1 MQNFIQ
7 IKRIDPSKKPVNER
21 VNSYEEI
28 YNLYK
33 SDEAAS
39 QAGRCIQCGDPYC
52 HTRCPLHNYIPFWLK
67 AVNEGDLQK
76 AFYLSNESSP
86 FPEIMGRVCP
96 QDRLC
101 EGACTLNDG
110 YGAITIGSIEKYI
123 TEEGFK
129 QGFKLN
135 FKPVTTNKKV
145 AIIGSGP
152 AGLSIATFLLRAGIA
167 VDVYEKEK
175 RAGGLL
181 TYGIP
186 NFKLDKNVV
195 QRRVDMLIKN
205 GMNLITQTTVG
216 KDISFDEIYE
226 KYDAVFVG
234 VGAKKSRMP
243 GIENENAK
251 NAYPAMK
258 FLVNIQ
264 NKLFGEKCDI
274 DVNDKKVLVIGGGD
288 TAMDCVRTAI
298 REKAL
303 KVTCAYRRDE
313 KSMPGSRK
321 EFYNA
326 KEEGAKF
333 IFNATPK
340 RVIVNEDYEVIG
352 VEMQKTEIKDKK
364 VEIVPNSEF
373 IIKCDIVIFA
383 LGFSHQKLD
392 FLKKYVEFDKW
403 GAIKV
408 DKNYQTK
415 DKKIFAGGDAIR
427 GADLVVTAAR
437 DGREAA
443 KAIYNL
449 LTEKKG

>member
-1 MQNFIQ
+1 
-7 IKRIDPSKKPVNER
+7 
-21 VNSYEEI
+21 
-28 YNLYK
+28 
-33 SDEAAS
+33 
-39 QAGRCIQCGDPYC
+39 
-52 HTRCPLHNYIPFWLK
+52 
-67 AVNEGDLQK
+67 
-76 AFYLSNESSP
+76 
-86 FPEIMGRVCP
+86 
-96 QDRLC
+96 
-101 EGACTLNDG
+101 
-110 YGAITIGSIEKYI
+110 
-123 TEEGFK
+123 
-129 QGFKLN
+129 
-135 FKPVTTNKKV
+135 
-145 AIIGSGP
+145 
-152 AGLSIATFLLRAGIA
+152 
-167 VDVYEKEK
+167 
-175 RAGGLL
+175 
-181 TYGIP
+181 
-186 NFKLDKNVV
+186 
-195 QRRVDMLIKN
+195 MLIKN
-205 GMNLITQTTVG
+205 GMNLITETTVG

-258 FLVNIQ
+258 FLINIQ

-274 DVNDKKVLVIGGGD
+274 DVNEKKVLVIGGGD

-313 KSMPGSRK
+313 KSMPGSKK

-340 RVIVNEDYEVIG
+340 RVIVNEDNEVIG

-364 VEIVPNSEF
+364 VQIIPNSEF
-373 IIKCDIVIFA
+373 VIECDVVIFA

-392 FLKKYVEFDKW
+392 FLEKYVEFDKW

-449 LTEKKG
+449 FS

>member
-7 IKRIDPSKKPVNER
+7 IKRTDPSKKPVNER

-28 YNLYK
+28 YNLYQN
-33 SDEAAS
+33 DEAAS

-52 HTRCPLHNYIPFWLK
+52 HTKCPLHNYIPFWLK
-67 AVNEGDLQK
+67 AVNEGDLKK

-110 YGAITIGSIEKYI
+110 YEAVSIGSIEKYI

-129 QGFKLN
+129 QGLKLN
-135 FKPVTTNKKV
+135 FKPLKPGKKV
-145 AIIGSGP
+145 AVIGSGP
-152 AGLSIATFLLRAGIA
+152 AGLSAATFLLRAGIR

-186 NFKLDKNVV
+186 NFKLDKTVV
-195 QRRVDMLIKN
+195 QRRVDLLKEN
-205 GMNLITQTTVG
+205 GMGLITETTVG
-216 KDISFDEIYE
+216 KDIPFEEIYN
-226 KYDAVFVG
+226 KYDAVFIG

-258 FLVNIQ
+258 FLINIQ

-274 DVNDKKVLVIGGGD
+274 NVTDKKVLVIGGGD

-313 KSMPGSRK
+313 KSMPGSKK

-333 IFNATPK
+333 LFHAAPK
-340 RVIVNEDYEVIG
+340 RVIINENNEVIG
-352 VEMQKTEIKDKK
+352 VEMIKTKIKDKK
-364 VEIVPNSEF
+364 VHEIPGSEF
-373 IIKCDIVIFA
+373 VIECDTVIFA
-383 LGFSHQKLD
+383 LGFSHQKLG
-392 FLKKYVEFDKW
+392 FLEGYVEFDQW
-403 GAIKV
+403 GAIKT
-408 DKNYQTK
+408 DKNLKTS

-443 KAIYNL
+443 KAIYRL
-449 LTEKKG
+449 LFS

>member
-21 VNSYEEI
+21 INSYEEI
-28 YNLYK
+28 YNLYE

-39 QAGRCIQCGDPYC
+39 QASRCIQCGDPYC

-101 EGACTLNDG
+101 EGSCTLNDG
-110 YGAITIGSIEKYI
+110 YGAVSIGAIEKYI

-129 QGFKLN
+129 RGFLLN
-135 FKPVTTNKKV
+135 FKPIKTDKKV
-145 AIIGSGP
+145 AVIGSGP
-152 AGLSIATFLLRAGIA
+152 AGLSAATFLLRAGIA

-175 RAGGLL
+175 KAGGLL

-195 QRRVDMLIKN
+195 KRRVDLLKEN
-205 GMNLITQTTVG
+205 GMNLITNTKVG
-216 KDISFDEIYE
+216 KDISFDEIYK

-243 GIENENAK
+243 EIENENAK

-274 DVNDKKVLVIGGGD
+274 DVHDKKVLVIGGGD

-298 REKAL
+298 REKAS
-303 KVTCAYRRDE
+303 KVICAYRRDE
-313 KSMPGSRK
+313 KSMPGSKK

-333 IFNATPK
+333 IFNAAPK
-340 RVIVNEDYEVIG
+340 RVLVNENNEVIG
-352 VEMQKTEIKDKK
+352 VEMIKTEIIDKK
-364 VEIVPNSEF
+364 VQLIKNSEF
-373 IIKCDIVIFA
+373 VINCDVVIFA
-383 LGFSHQKLD
+383 LGFSHQKLE
-392 FLKKYVEFDKW
+392 FLENYVEFDKN

-408 DKNYQTK
+408 NKNYQTK

-443 KAIYNL
+443 KAIYKIL
-449 LTEKKG
+449 S

>member
-7 IKRIDPSKKPVNER
+7 IKRIEPSKKPINER

-33 SDEAAS
+33 NDEAAS

-52 HTRCPLHNYIPFWLK
+52 HTKCPLHNYIPFWLK
-67 AVNEGDLQK
+67 AVNEGDLKK

-129 QGFKLN
+129 KGFEVN
-135 FKPVTTNKKV
+135 FKPIKTDKKV
-145 AIIGSGP
+145 AVIGSGP
-152 AGLSIATFLLRAGIA
+152 AGLSVATFLLRAGIA

-175 RAGGLL
+175 KAGGLL

-186 NFKLDKNVV
+186 NFKLDKSVV

-205 GMNLITQTTVG
+205 GMNLITKTTVG

-226 KYDAVFVG
+226 KYDAIFIG

-251 NAYPAMK
+251 NAYPAIK

-274 DVNDKKVLVIGGGD
+274 DVNEKKVLVIGGGD

-303 KVTCAYRRDE
+303 KVICAYRRDE

-326 KEEGAKF
+326 KEEGTKF
-333 IFNATPK
+333 IFNAVPN
-340 RVIVNEDYEVIG
+340 RVIVNEDNEVIG
-352 VEMQKTEIKDKK
+352 VEMLKTEIKNKK
-364 VEIVPNSEF
+364 VEIIPNSEF
-373 IIKCDIVIFA
+373 IIKCDVVIFA
-383 LGFSHQKLD
+383 LGFSNQKLE
-392 FLKKYVEFDKW
+392 FLEKYVEFDKW
-403 GAIKV
+403 GAVKV
-408 DKNYQTK
+408 DKNYRTK

-449 LTEKKG
+449 LS